1 MYQRMDDD
9 LRRSPADLE
18 QSMGPHC
25 DILFLGRTSLRANAC
40 TDSRTTAVRG
50 ATSYVISDRRI
61 SVRRAVASQPRAPC
75 NCPQCHFGWLDAGA
89 DFFSRSGESAHAQ
102 PRITRNKMGLRDLG
116 LGWRG
121 PSVDHWRT
129 LRS

>member
-1 MYQRMDDD
+1 MDDD
-9 LRRSPADLE
+9 LRGSPPYLKPG
-18 QSMGPHC
+18 MGSDC
-25 DILFLGRTSLRANAC
+25 DIVFLGGTSLRANAC
-40 TDSRTTAVRG
+40 TNSRTMAVRG
-50 ATSYVISDRRI
+50 ATSYVISGRSI

-89 DFFSRSGESAHAQ
+89 DFSSRSGESAHPQ
-102 PRITRNKMGLRDLG
+102 PRITRNKMGLRGLG